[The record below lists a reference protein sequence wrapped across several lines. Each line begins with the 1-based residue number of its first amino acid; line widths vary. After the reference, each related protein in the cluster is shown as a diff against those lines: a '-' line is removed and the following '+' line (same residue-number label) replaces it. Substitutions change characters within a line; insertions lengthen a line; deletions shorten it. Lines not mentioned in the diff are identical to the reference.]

1 LETVAKNKLYEG
13 MFLVDSAQAG
23 ADWDGVMAA
32 IRTILEKA
40 EAEIVSINK
49 WDDRR
54 LAYNIKGKTRGV
66 YILSYFRADGGR
78 IRNIEKAVQLSE
90 RIMRV
95 LILSAE
101 RLRPEDIEKD
111 TPAMKLEKEKHKVT
125 PETIQKDEAEPEIAP
140 EEAGGAEVA
149 EQPEEGGEA
158 AVVEQPEEIRQ
169 APEEDAQGPEES
181 EVDVAAG
188 DFLEEQPKPD
198 QIESPE
204 PVDEQEQRQP

>member
-1 LETVAKNKLYEG
+1 METVAKNKLYEG

-54 LAYNIKGKTRGV
+54 LAYNIKGKSRGT

-111 TPAMKLEKEKHKVT
+111 TPAMKLEKEQHKVA
-125 PETIQKDEAEPEIAP
+125 PETIQKDEAEPETAP
-140 EEAGGAEVA
+140 EESGGVEVA
-149 EQPEEGGEA
+149 EQPEGEA

-181 EVDVAAG
+181 EADVAAG

-204 PVDEQEQRQP
+204 PVDEQEQR